1 MSRLY
6 RYILVVMMLLASCPS
21 AEACKPIAERIR
33 EGLHLDGVSDVT
45 HLSTSGM
52 NLYVEIDNDTW
63 HRLVVSDA
71 EVEVVAHGEVLATIS
86 LRDKVVIRRRMTQEV
101 LLPLR
106 FKTRSA
112 FVLTS
117 LLTRIM
123 NEGGGLTLNYRIR
136 GGTALFK
143 RTMTKQGVAIKS
155 LMENSILPPSLI
167 EEVHRAVVNM

>member
-1 MSRLY
+1 
-6 RYILVVMMLLASCPS
+6 MMLLVGCPS

-33 EGLHLDGVSDVT
+33 EGLHYDGVSDVT

-52 NLYVEIDNDTW
+52 NLYVDITNDTC
-63 HRLVVSDA
+63 HKLVVSSA
-71 EVEVVAHGEVLATIS
+71 EVDVIAGGEVLATIS
-86 LRDKVVIRRRMTQEV
+86 LRDKVVVRRKATQTL

-123 NEGGGLTLNYRIR
+123 NEGGELKLNYHIR

-143 RTMTKQGVAIKS
+143 RTIEQENIAVDELFDNYNIPRSTISELTRMVETK
-155 LMENSILPPSLI
+155 
-167 EEVHRAVVNM
+167 